1 MLANVISHKSVRAIM
16 TRVESPLSPDLIAK
30 FVERTAVECSGLPED
45 IAKAV
50 QFLSSDDAGF
60 ITDKILSASG
70 GYQLSRALRDRMSLF

>member
-1 MLANVISHKSVRAIM
+1 MRAIM
-16 TRVESPLSPDLIAK
+16 TRVVSPRPPDLIAK
-30 FVERTAVECSGLPED
+30 FVERTALACSGLPKD

-50 QFLSSDDAGF
+50 QFLASDDPSF